1 MTVNFI
7 SERHLRQVHSVIT
20 AVAKAE
26 RWSPWEALGWLAREA
41 ELGTP
46 GLDLIREPT
55 TNADTVR
62 RLPPAE
68 SLASWRDMAK
78 RAAANKVDRNDL
90 PVAAMTW
97 CMCEADIAVFARSES
112 LSSACRRALLA
123 LVPDTSPVDVPEV
136 RAAAAPSTA
145 ATIEPAPAG
154 GCSADAPE
162 PAPALTSPRIADAFD
177 GELGLSA
184 AQWSEKL
191 ADMPEWLRPARA
203 AKSPAP
209 IPSTWWPLE
218 FARIL
223 LGRGATVESLNRKFL
238 NEPTLRPWRQKW
250 QDERRERNAF
260 GQ

>member
-68 SLASWRDMAK
+68 SLARWRDMAK

-145 ATIEPAPAG
+145 ATIEPAPA
-154 GCSADAPE
+154 AAHE
-162 PAPALTSPRIADAFD
+162 WE
-177 GELGLSA
+177 EL
-184 AQWSEKL
+184 
-191 ADMPEWLRPARA
+191 
-203 AKSPAP
+203 
-209 IPSTWWPLE
+209 
-218 FARIL
+218 ARIEARRIRKAAEANGWFPNL
-223 LGRGATVESLNRKFL
+223 KKLGDEVAEVFNQKKYVGPNGHAMSGAHIT
-238 NEPTLRPWRQKW
+238 
-250 QDERRERNAF
+250 RNALQ
-260 GQ
+260 GHGITKPADKLRSMRSTPGHRGK